1 MKTEDFDYYLPR
13 EAIAQTPVTPRHASK
28 LLVYDRSSGDTLH
41 STFEHIGE
49 WLSPGDLLVIN
60 RTRVIPARIHARKPT
75 CGLVELLLL
84 KKLDTTNWEVLIG
97 GRRVKQG
104 MSLQVINGPEAVV
117 GIDLERPR
125 RVVDFAEPIEPFL
138 SAAGEMPLPPY
149 IHTRLEDPE
158 RYQTVYA
165 AEPGSAAA
173 PTAGLHFTPEL
184 IESLKAKGAR
194 FAEITLHVG
203 LDTFAPVTEE
213 NPLEHVIHTEW
224 CELSEA
230 AAGSINKTKRE
241 GGRIVAVGTTSVRT
255 LETAAHLAVAGDVVA
270 PFSGPT
276 NLFIVPGYIYKVV
289 DAMVTNFHLPKSTL
303 LMLVS
308 AFAGR
313 ENILTL
319 YQTALDQGY
328 RFFSFGD
335 AMLIL

>member
-1 MKTEDFDYYLPR
+1 MKTEDFNYHLPR
-13 EAIAQTPVTPRHASK
+13 EAIAQTPVSPRHASR
-28 LLVYDRSSGDTLH
+28 LLVYSRVSGDTSH

-49 WLSPGDLLVIN
+49 WLQPRDLLVIN
-60 RTRVIPARIHARKPT
+60 RTRVIPARIHAHKPT
-75 CGLVELLLL
+75 GGLIELLLL
-84 KKLDTTNWEVLIG
+84 KKLDATNWEVLIG
-97 GRRVKQG
+97 GRRVKKG
-104 MSLQVINGPEAVV
+104 MSLQVVNGPDAIV
-117 GIDLERPR
+117 GADLEKPR
-125 RVVDFAEPIEPFL
+125 RVVSFTEPVEPYL
-138 SAAGEMPLPPY
+138 TAAGEMPLPPY
-149 IHTRLEDPE
+149 IHTRLDDPE

-165 AEPGSAAA
+165 TEPGSAAA
-173 PTAGLHFTPEL
+173 PTAGLHFTQEL
-184 IESLKAKGAR
+184 IESLKVKSIR

-230 AAGSINKTKRE
+230 SAALINTAKRE
-241 GGRIVAVGTTSVRT
+241 GGRVVAVGTTSVRT
-255 LETAAHLAVAGDVVA
+255 LETAARLAGSGDVVA

-276 NLFIVPGYIYKVV
+276 NLFIVPGYTYKAV
-289 DAMVTNFHLPKSTL
+289 DMMITNFHLPKSTL

-313 ENILTL
+313 EKILSL
-319 YQTALDQGY
+319 YQTALEQGY